1 MPTVID
7 VDFQIRWAVPVHLRI
22 AGGSR
27 KCINGPDAALLALQG
42 QWPSKDSAEFSL
54 AVARCRKA
62 LMEHGSAELA
72 RQSFVNAAVQ
82 AKVLS

>member
-1 MPTVID
+1 MPMVID
-7 VDFQIRWAVPVHLRI
+7 VDFQIRWAVPVHVRM

-27 KCINGPDAALLALQG
+27 ECIHGPNAALLALQS
-42 QWPSKDSAEFSL
+42 QWPSKDNAEFRL
-54 AVARCRKA
+54 AMARCRKA

-72 RQSFVNAAVQ
+72 RESFMNAAVQ

>member
-1 MPTVID
+1 MPMVID
-7 VDFQIRWAVPVHLRI
+7 VDFQIRWAVPVHVRM

-27 KCINGPDAALLALQG
+27 QRINGPDAALLALKS

-54 AVARCRKA
+54 AMSRCRKA

-72 RQSFVNAAVQ
+72 RESFMDAAVQ